1 MTKKHSKKIKPTT
14 PSYTS
19 YTSYIVSTQWRKI
32 IITAFILG
40 LTEIFLIYNKP
51 LVKKTS
57 SEKSINNT
65 STNSNKIKE
74 VNAYIEDDTIIPGMS
89 GKEININKSFNNMKE
104 YNTFVEDYLVYD
116 NIIPII
122 TLEDNI
128 DKYYN
133 ICEGYI

>member
-57 SEKSINNT
+57 TGNLYHT
-65 STNSNKIKE
+65 IKYK
-74 VNAYIEDDTIIPGMS
+74 V
-89 GKEININKSFNNMKE
+89 
-104 YNTFVEDYLVYD
+104 L
-116 NIIPII
+116 
-122 TLEDNI
+122 L
-128 DKYYN
+128 
-133 ICEGYI
+133 